1 VIHDLSIQL
10 VSAWHD
16 TGWIEITAA
25 LLAVAYLLLAI
36 RQLQSCW
43 AAAFVSSCL
52 YVWVLFSARLY
63 MESALNAFYAAMAV
77 YGYWQW
83 QQGGGGGRDRGG
95 RGAALAVSRWPFGRH
110 VAGFAGIVG
119 LSVISSYFLRRFTP
133 AAWPFVDSL
142 VTWSS
147 VFATFLVARK
157 VYENWH
163 WWLVIDSVSLCLCFT
178 RHLYFTTLL
187 FGLYLILI
195 VIGMR
200 QWRGTLPSAAHA
212 VE

>member
-1 VIHDLSIQL
+1 MHDLSMQL

-16 TGWIEITAA
+16 TSWIELIAA
-25 LLAVAYLLLAI
+25 ALAVAYLLLAI
-36 RQLQSCW
+36 GQRLSCW
-43 AAAFVSSCL
+43 LAAFISSVL

-63 MESALNAFYAAMAV
+63 MESVLNAFYAAMAV
-77 YGYWQW
+77 YGFWQW
-83 QQGGGGGRDRGG
+83 QHGKG
-95 RGAALAVSRWPFGRH
+95 GAALTVNRWPIARH
-110 VAGFAGIVG
+110 ALAALVIVA
-119 LSVISSYFLRRFTP
+119 LSLVSYFFLRRYTP
-133 AAWPFVDSL
+133 AALPFLDSM

-163 WWLVIDSVSLCLCFT
+163 WWLLIDSVSVYLYYT
-178 RHLYFTTLL
+178 RHLYATMLL

-200 QWRGTLPSAAHA
+200 EWRRSLLLTANALA
-212 VE
+212 